1 MSFTEFS
8 TIENTTE
15 RVIYDHHF
23 DAGGD
28 HRTSTIKQ
36 AWVYCPSCKGRYSSL
51 EVMWDQKY
59 RNEVALLSYD
69 SDLEKVNDPVLQS
82 CLLLAQTHK
91 IGAIKQL
98 RMNYPSIGLFNAK
111 RIIERCSVETVVTY
125 EVTRG

>member
-8 TIENTTE
+8 TIEHTTE
-15 RVIYDHHF
+15 RIIYDHHF

-36 AWVYCPSCKGRYSSL
+36 AWNYCPSCTGRYSSL

-82 CLLLAQTHK
+82 CLLLAKTHK
-91 IGAIKQL
+91 IGAIKML
-98 RMNYPSIGLFNAK
+98 RSYYPHLGLFNAK
-111 RIIERCSVETVVTY
+111 RIVELCSVKEIVTY